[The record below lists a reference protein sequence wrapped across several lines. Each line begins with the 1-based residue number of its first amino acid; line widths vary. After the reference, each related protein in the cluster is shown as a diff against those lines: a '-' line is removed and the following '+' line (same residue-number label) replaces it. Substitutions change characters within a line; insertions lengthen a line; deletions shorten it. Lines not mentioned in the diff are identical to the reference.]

1 MINSATF
8 LSAVISP
15 LTMRDFES
23 HSVDSIPHSSSCLDL
38 CFRTGWPFTAGTANS
53 RITPAHQL
61 TPNCMHALLETITY
75 ARRMH
80 VIRRFAA
87 FILRR

>member
-8 LSAVISP
+8 VSAVISP

-23 HSVDSIPHSSSCLDL
+23 DSVDSILHSSSCPRLMFQD
-38 CFRTGWPFTAGTANS
+38 GWPFTAGTANS

-61 TPNCMHALLETITY
+61 TPNCMHALLETIAY

-80 VIRRFAA
+80 AIRRFAA